1 MALLAI
7 ICLAFIGLGLPDSL
21 FGAAWTVMGRDL
33 GAAMSAGGIVTSL
46 ISGFS
51 IVSSLMTSTVLRRFS
66 VGTVTAVSVAM
77 TGLALLG
84 FSQVAAVWQLC
95 LLAAPLGLG
104 AGCVDAGLNAY
115 VALHYGPGQISMLHC
130 FYGIG
135 VTLSPYVMAAALVK
149 TTWRGGYLA
158 TAGIQGFICLIL
170 VASLPLWRRG
180 YAPAE
185 ETGGRLPMGRL
196 LALPGAGRAL
206 LAFVG
211 SCGMEYAVGIWASTY
226 LVEARGII
234 PEAAAQCLGV
244 YYAGM
249 TLGRFASGL
258 TAGRLGSRRILLWG
272 QLLAGTGV
280 VLLLV
285 PLPAWGG
292 AAALF
297 LIGFGNGP
305 VFPNL
310 LHLTPVRF
318 GRAAAQGMMGMQMAA
333 SYVAITLL
341 PPVAG
346 LLLEHTPAWLYP
358 LYLLTLFFLMFL
370 CTPKAPQ
377 EKTIGG

>member
-1 MALLAI
+1 MALLVI
-7 ICLAFIGLGLPDSL
+7 ICLAFISLGLPDSM
-21 FGAAWTVMGRDL
+21 FGAAWTVMGRDV
-33 GAAMSAGGIVTSL
+33 GAAMGAGGIVTSL

-51 IVSSLMTSTVLRRFS
+51 IVSSLMTGRIFRRFS
-66 VGTVTAVSVAM
+66 VGTVTAVSVGM

-84 FSQVAAVWQLC
+84 FSQATAFWQLC
-95 LLAAPLGLG
+95 LLAVPLGLG

-115 VALHYGPGQISMLHC
+115 VALHYGPGQMSMLHC

-135 VTLSPYVMAAALVK
+135 VTLSPYAMAAALAK

-158 TAGIQGFICLIL
+158 TAGMQGVICLIL

-180 YAPAE
+180 HTPAE
-185 ETGGRLPMGRL
+185 ETKERQPLSRL
-196 LALPGAGRAL
+196 LRLPGAARTL
-206 LAFVG
+206 FAFVG
-211 SCGMEYAVGIWASTY
+211 SCGMEYAAGIWASTY
-226 LVEARGII
+226 LVEARALDPG
-234 PEAAAQCLGV
+234 ASAQCLGV

-258 TAGRLGSRRILLWG
+258 TARRLGSRRILLWG
-272 QLLAGTGV
+272 QLLVGAGV
-280 VLLLV
+280 VLLLI

-318 GRAAAQGMMGMQMAA
+318 DRGVAQGMMGLQMAA
-333 SYVAITLL
+333 SYLAITLL

-346 LLLEHTPAWLYP
+346 LLLQNFPAWTYP
-358 LYLLTLFFLMFL
+358 VYLLALFFLMFL
-370 CTPKAPQ
+370 CTPKKA
-377 EKTIGG
+377 